1 MTAST
6 LGSLLQRIQGLSVDS
21 APFDPSV
28 IGDEV
33 AQRTEWGPAK
43 GGGAS
48 FRTHR
53 LVRVDATRLEFK
65 PTTGALAF
73 YWLFLLV
80 GLGVLIGFS
89 VGGGSHGALVP
100 LLVGA
105 VFVVAGGA
113 MLRFGT
119 APIVF
124 DKRKGSF
131 WKGRTSPYEV
141 QHTSELKHYAPLERV
156 HALQI
161 VSEHCR
167 GNKSS
172 YYSYELNLVLDDGSR
187 LNVVDHGNLER
198 LQADA
203 RTLSG
208 FLDVPVWDATV

>member
-6 LGSLLQRIQGLSVDS
+6 LGSLFQKIQGLSVEPV
-21 APFDPSV
+21 PFDPSA

-33 AQRTEWGPAK
+33 AQRTQWGPAK

-53 LVRVDATRLEFK
+53 LVRVDSNRLEFK
-65 PTTGALAF
+65 ATAGALAF
-73 YWLFLLV
+73 YWLFLVV

-89 VGGGSHGALVP
+89 VGGSSRGSVVP
-100 LLVGA
+100 LIVGA
-105 VFVVAGGA
+105 MFVVAGGA

-124 DKRKGSF
+124 DKRKGSY
-131 WKGRTSPYEV
+131 WRGRTSPYDV
-141 QHTSELKHYAPLERV
+141 RHTSELTHHAPLKRV

-161 VSEHCR
+161 VSEYCR

-187 LNVVDHGNLER
+187 QTVVDHGNLER
-198 LQADA
+198 LRADA
-203 RTLSG
+203 RTLG
-208 FLDVPVWDATV
+208 RFLGTPVWDATE